1 MYTKILTRCERGGSN
16 VCRESDV
23 TLAKNGDK
31 DAFVRLL
38 EAYAPLISSL
48 SSQFYSDDT
57 SANVGMDDLMQEASI
72 AFYNAV
78 LSYTEGKNTTFGLY
92 AKICI
97 RNRLVSYMRRMCAG
111 IDVKTEDIEKLID
124 SSVAPQADGPLE
136 LLISEEEVKTMQENI
151 RSVLTDYEYSVFSL
165 FVQGT
170 AVSEIASELNAGEKS
185 VHNAISRVRS
195 KLKKMY

>member
-1 MYTKILTRCERGGSN
+1 M
-16 VCRESDV
+16 CRVSDV

-31 DAFVRLL
+31 DAFARLL
-38 EAYAPLISSL
+38 EAYTPLISSL
-48 SSQFYSDDT
+48 SSQFYSDDI
-57 SANVGMDDLMQEASI
+57 SANVVMEDLMQEASI

-78 LSYTEGKNTTFGLY
+78 RSYTEGKNTTFGLY

-97 RNRLVSYMRRMCAG
+97 RNRLVSYMRRMCVG
-111 IDVKTEDIEKLID
+111 VDVKTEDIEKLID
-124 SSVAPQADGPLE
+124 SSVAPQTDSPLE